1 VAGVD
6 SGGLNLNKVVLT
18 PERPLVSLA
27 KGRVEAGELRV
38 NLNWNPRPLGAGGR
52 GAIPVDL
59 DLGCLYQLANGR
71 KGAVQ
76 ALGNLFG
83 AFDKP
88 PYVALDTDDRSGR
101 RTEGENLRINLAHAA
116 EIRRLLVYAFL
127 YEGIARFEEADG
139 VATLYPVRGPAIEV
153 RLDERAGTARMCAI
167 ALIENT
173 GGELLIRR
181 EVNFIEGGQSAL
193 DRAYDWGL
201 RWMRG
206 SK

>member
-1 VAGVD
+1 MD
-6 SGGLNLNKVVLT
+6 SGGINLDKVVLT

-27 KGRVEAGELRV
+27 KGGRVPAGELRV
-38 NLNWNPRPLGAGGR
+38 NLNWNPRPIGAQGR
-52 GAIPVDL
+52 GVIPVDL
-59 DLGCLYQLANGR
+59 DLGCLYELANGR

-83 AFDKP
+83 SFDRP
-88 PYVALDTDDRSGR
+88 PYVALDADDRSGR
-101 RTEGENLRINLAHAA
+101 RAEGENLRINLAHAA

-153 RLDERAGTARMCAI
+153 RLDERAGNARMCAV

-181 EVNFIEGGQSAL
+181 EVRFVDGGQSAL
-193 DRAYDWGL
+193 DRAYGWGL